1 MTSAMTIG
9 IRGSAMRWSATASPL
24 GWLLVAATERGVC
37 DVRLGSELAGLEAGL
52 RAERAGAGL
61 ERDDAGLAAFATAV
75 ARAAAGLAPGREVPL
90 DLPAGGFHRRVWD
103 ALRRIPHGE
112 TRTYAQLAAALG
124 RPRAARAVG
133 RACAANPVA
142 LLVPCHRVVPATG
155 GVGGYRWGAERK
167 RALLL
172 AEARAGA
179 GRCDSRSAAAP
190 PR

>member
-1 MTSAMTIG
+1 MTSRI
-9 IRGSAMRWSATASPL
+9 RWSAVASPL

-37 DVRLGSELAGLEAGL
+37 NVRLGPDPDGLESEL
-52 RAERAGAGL
+52 RAEFPFAVL
-61 ERDDAGLAAFATAV
+61 ERDDAGLAAWGAAL
-75 ARAAAGLAPGREVPL
+75 ARAAAGRDPGL
-90 DLPAGGFHRRVWD
+90 DLPLDVPASRFRRRVWD

-112 TRTYAQLAAALG
+112 TRTYAEVAAALG

-133 RACAANPVA
+133 GACAANPVA
-142 LLVPCHRVVPATG
+142 LLVPCHRVVPAAG

-172 AEARAGA
+172 AEGRTGA
-179 GRCDSRSAAAP
+179 TRRDSCSAAAP